1 MSEIKKED
9 KPSFQEENM
18 MIEPVEE
25 RRVAISFQAKKYNGE
40 VEEFFRRCLFENFAI
55 EKSVGHMLNPQK
67 LIFIIDFMKSAEM

>member
-25 RRVAISFQAKKYNGE
+25 RRVAISFQANPI
-40 VEEFFRRCLFENFAI
+40 VLENY
-55 EKSVGHMLNPQK
+55 LLY
-67 LIFIIDFMKSAEM
+67 LIIILK